1 MQIIMDNGKASPKFE
16 SEFPTATALYYTNS
30 GLKKYTMGAID
41 VSEIIAEEMKELY
54 RRKFG
59 HGCNLIYVFYYI
71 YQRKN
76 QWYLVAYNVQNNT
89 SVKVD
94 VQLTQAEIDK
104 LKCLNIEK
112 LY

>member
-1 MQIIMDNGKASPKFE
+1 MQITMINGEMSPEFN
-16 SEFPTATALYYTNS
+16 SEFPTATALHYTNS
-30 GLKKYTMGAID
+30 GLTKYTLGVID

-59 HGCNLIYVFYYI
+59 RGCNLIFLLYYI

-76 QWYLVAYNVQNNT
+76 QWYLVAFNVQDST
-89 SVKVD
+89 SVEAD
-94 VQLTQAEIDK
+94 VQLTQAEIEK
-104 LKCLNIEK
+104 LKCLAIEK